1 MAMYGI
7 NDQKYPSRQPDGKT
21 KKEYNLWCA
30 MLHRCYSKR
39 FHSQDNNYVYIGCT
53 VSEAFRNYSLF
64 YEWCQTQVGFG
75 EEGFCLDKD
84 ILSNGVKEYSEQNCV
99 FVPQEINKLLNKHK
113 IHRGEYPIGV
123 SKYKNKR
130 FMAGFSGNGIK
141 NNCLGYFDTS
151 EEAFAAYKTAKEQYI
166 KTVAEKWKHK
176 IDPRVYQA
184 MLNYQVNVTD

>member
-1 MAMYGI
+1 
-7 NDQKYPSRQPDGKT
+7 
-21 KKEYNLWCA
+21 
-30 MLHRCYSKR
+30 
-39 FHSQDNNYVYIGCT
+39 
-53 VSEAFRNYSLF
+53 
-64 YEWCQTQVGFG
+64 VGFG

-84 ILSNGVKEYSEQNCV
+84 ILSKGVKEYSEQNCV

-123 SKYKNKR
+123 SKYKDKR
-130 FMAGFSGNGIK
+130 FMAGFSGNGIR
-141 NNCLGYFDTS
+141 NNCLGYFDTP
-151 EEAFAAYKTAKEQYI
+151 EEAFAAYKTAKEQYV